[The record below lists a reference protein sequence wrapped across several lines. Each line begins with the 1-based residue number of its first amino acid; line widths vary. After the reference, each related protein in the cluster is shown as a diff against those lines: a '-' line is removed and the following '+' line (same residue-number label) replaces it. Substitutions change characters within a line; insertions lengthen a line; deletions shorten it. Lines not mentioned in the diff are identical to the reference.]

1 MNKGAASLL
10 WKISIKKD
18 LSDTGISSYLFGTM
32 HSASYQAWAHL
43 EAIKPYI
50 LTCNHFYGETNEEGL
65 YRQPNVLGSLEQ
77 WKGVRHLV
85 GENRYEKIDRHLIN
99 NYALQIERLDSLPP
113 LMITSLISEVMMCHS
128 NAKDKILDQELWHY
142 AQKLGL
148 TVDGIES
155 AWEQYEIYKQ
165 IPLTFQQKQL
175 KKFLLNLS
183 GSRRKLM
190 ILAEAYKKNDL
201 NSLFRLSKNSLGDVR
216 RILLYNR
223 NKVMA
228 QRISQILNNHEPNF
242 VAIGAAHLPGIK
254 GVVKYLKSEG
264 IRVEA
269 MSL

>member
-1 MNKGAASLL
+1 MLKVN
-10 WKISIKKD
+10 
-18 LSDTGISSYLFGTM
+18 GI
-32 HSASYQAWAHL
+32 
-43 EAIKPYI
+43 
-50 LTCNHFYGETNEEGL
+50 
-65 YRQPNVLGSLEQ
+65 
-77 WKGVRHLV
+77 
-85 GENRYEKIDRHLIN
+85 D
-99 NYALQIERLDSLPP
+99 
-113 LMITSLISEVMMCHS
+113 
-128 NAKDKILDQELWHY
+128 
-142 AQKLGL
+142 
-148 TVDGIES
+148 S
-155 AWEQYEIYKQ
+155 AWEQYEINKKIQ
-165 IPLTFQQKQL
+165 LTFQQKQL